1 MFENGKIEFDF
12 EQVYDSGVTIKV
24 VGVGG
29 GGNNAV
35 NRMISTNIR
44 GVEFVAIN
52 TDSQVLDSSCAA
64 RKIIIGD
71 KVTRGK
77 GAGAHPEVGKKSA
90 EESIEEIREML
101 EGAHMVFI
109 TAGMGGGTG
118 TGAAPVVAKAA
129 KEMGILTVGIVTKPF
144 KFEGPA
150 RMRQAEAGIEELSK
164 YVDSLIVIP
173 NERLR
178 QVEDT
183 KITLANAFEIA
194 DDVLRRGVQS
204 VSELINVPG
213 FINLDFADVTTIM
226 KNAGHAHMGV
236 GKAKGTD
243 KAQIAAMA
251 AISSPLLET
260 SIAGATGV
268 LISIT
273 ASEDIQLEEVEIAS
287 QMIQEEAHPDATIIW
302 GASFDPTLE
311 DEIKVTIIATGFID
325 NNGNSNEAA
334 AMKNN
339 RQVHYNTEA
348 NAPVSIQ
355 ENKPVDTYAPHRAE
369 VTEQPPVYNPVRTP
383 EQNNTYNPN
392 PAYRPVQNTYYPAH
406 NNDQEN
412 MYNAPAQAPEQNTAP
427 VQHHVTV
434 ENEASNRNDATPHT
448 SIQNNQLNDGIKK
461 ADDILSY
468 IDNYQEEFFFIA
480 KKKKDRPNE
489 DN

>member
-1 MFENGKIEFDF
+1 MEFDF
-12 EQVYDSGVTIKV
+12 PQEYDSGVSIKV
-24 VGVGG
+24 IGVGG

-64 RKIIIGD
+64 KKIIIGD

-77 GAGAHPEVGKKSA
+77 GAGANPEIGKKSA
-90 EESIEEIREML
+90 EESIEDIRAVL
-101 EGAHMVFI
+101 DGAHMVFI

-129 KEMGILTVGIVTKPF
+129 KELGILTVGIVTKPF
-144 KFEGPA
+144 RFEGGK
-150 RMRQAEAGIEELSK
+150 RMQQAEAGIAELSK

-213 FINLDFADVTTIM
+213 FVNLDFADVTTIM
-226 KNAGHAHMGV
+226 KNAGYAHMGV
-236 GKAKGTD
+236 GRAKGTD
-243 KAQIAAMA
+243 KAQLAAMA

-268 LISIT
+268 LVSIT
-273 ASEDIQLEEVEIAS
+273 ASEDIQLDEVEIAS
-287 QMIQEEAHPDATIIW
+287 QMIHEEAHPDATIIW
-302 GASFDPTLE
+302 GAAFDPALV

-325 NNGNSNEAA
+325 NNGNASGPSLKKVQATEVIEVATPVAETTVAQERYVPEVQAQPTLTATAVNTPVTAPAA
-334 AMKNN
+334 EPTVTVAKAEPT
-339 RQVHYNTEA
+339 VA
-348 NAPVSIQ
+348 AP
-355 ENKPVDTYAPHRAE
+355 A
-369 VTEQPPVYNPVRTP
+369 
-383 EQNNTYNPN
+383 NNTLDDN
-392 PAYRPVQNTYYPAH
+392 
-406 NNDQEN
+406 
-412 MYNAPAQAPEQNTAP
+412 
-427 VQHHVTV
+427 
-434 ENEASNRNDATPHT
+434 
-448 SIQNNQLNDGIKK
+448 LKK
-461 ADDILSY
+461 ANDMLAFMEQYDDSY
-468 IDNYQEEFFFIA
+468 VFIT
-480 KKKKDRPNE
+480 KKK
-489 DN
+489 